1 MVCIAAFIILAII
14 GIFVAIISIF
24 KREVGKK
31 YLQMLKKSWGC
42 LGKKIRLQKCETG
55 FKEDVKNTLLSRV
68 IIKHPTWIKPLS
80 VIIEVVS
87 VIIVVVAVWALLTA
101 IKSLLA
107 LWTLGTCNVTKPA
120 ACSLGAEVCSI
131 DESEPSNIFEAT
143 GRWFEEWG
151 EIFAAIP
158 DKFRNYDADSFDFYT
173 IEISSNDQPTAIDIV
188 DPGCSVCLR
197 SYRNQ
202 KTSGFF
208 DQYHTKIVFFAI
220 QNPDGSY
227 KFKNSELLVRTAIA
241 LNEIKSELA
250 AKFIDAIFTGKS
262 SDEKYENQSYQGIF
276 NEVSSE
282 EAERII
288 NQIFGII
295 ELSKTDYGTVKNTI
309 YSDRVTEIM
318 NKNKAIVE
326 NEIHAK
332 GIPTM
337 LYDGVKHTGLYKLP
351 EWKCFIYNI
360 FRPTTVFSVE
370 NIQRKI
376 LTWFWPR
383 YNIILILYF
392 RQDARWCLNYQ
403 KNK

>member
-80 VIIEVVS
+80 AIIEIVS

-107 LWTLGTCNVTKPA
+107 LWALGTCNVTKPA

-151 EIFAAIP
+151 EIFGAIP
-158 DKFRNYDADSFDFYT
+158 DKFKDYDPNNFDFYT
-173 IEISSNDQPTAIDIV
+173 FTVKKNDQPTAVDIL
-188 DPGCSVCLR
+188 DPGCSVCLA
-197 SYRNQ
+197 SYLNQ
-202 KTSGFF
+202 KSSGFF
-208 DQYHTKIVFFAI
+208 DSYNVKIVLFAI
-220 QNPDGSY
+220 KNPDGSF
-227 KFKNSELLVRTAIA
+227 KFRNSDLIVRTAYA
-241 LNEIKSELA
+241 LNEANPELTVKLLDRIFTTRDDDGTNFQSKFNNVYSADEAA
-250 AKFIDAIFTGKS
+250 AKL
-262 SDEKYENQSYQGIF
+262 DEFVAELGLSEQ
-276 NEVSSE
+276 EVSDIRAAANSDQ
-282 EAERII
+282 I
-288 NQIFGII
+288 NTLI
-295 ELSKTDYGTVKNTI
+295 EKNRT
-309 YSDRVTEIM
+309 
-318 NKNKAIVE
+318 IVE
-326 NEIHAK
+326 NELHLK

-337 LYDGVKHTGLYKLP
+337 LYDNQKHTGLYKAA
-351 EWKCFIYNI
+351 E
-360 FRPTTVFSVE
+360 
-370 NIQRKI
+370 
-376 LTWFWPR
+376 
-383 YNIILILYF
+383 
-392 RQDARWCLNYQ
+392 
-403 KNK
+403 